1 MVMKHLLIVVVTVLA
16 VFQKSGSSG
25 GEDCFTKFCL
35 EASETDGVEFVHMDG
50 VLLGMARAFM
60 DREGK
65 SLMKSLKVNSMDMLL
80 VEKCEVR
87 ARLAVMEQARILL
100 EGDLYKRIPAGG
112 GGNSFYLERGEGA
125 DTFTALI
132 VMFDGDGRSGL
143 YRLCGDIRPA
153 ELEKIIL

>member
-1 MVMKHLLIVVVTVLA
+1 MKQLLIVVVTALA
-16 VFQKSGSSG
+16 VCQKSGSSG
-25 GEDCFTKFCL
+25 GEDCFTKFCR
-35 EASETDGVEFVHMDG
+35 EASETDGVEFVHVDG

-65 SLMKSLKVNSMDMLL
+65 ALMKSLKVNSMDMLL
-80 VEKCEVR
+80 VEKCEAQV
-87 ARLAVMEQARILL
+87 RLAVMEQARALL
-100 EGDLYKRIPAGG
+100 DGDSYIKVPAGG

-125 DTFTALI
+125 DTFTAL
-132 VMFDGDGRSGL
+132 VVLFDGDGRPGL